1 MVLREEIKE
10 ILGRKEYV
18 KLQLKTAEN
27 LIRKARWS
35 NNEREIVS
43 CLLAL
48 SSLIEDCLDV
58 LEVEKWEEK
67 NLLK

>member
-43 CLLAL
+43 CLC
-48 SSLIEDCLDV
+48 SRQSLF
-58 LEVEKWEEK
+58 
-67 NLLK
+67 